1 MSDFD
6 HTLDK
11 LRMKQRAQYKDHRPP
26 PNQDHK
32 ADLNQDFWK
41 ESMDGS
47 KINDDFLDK
56 DDVLRTDSKHYK
68 RFEKLVNDSRIFR
81 ILLLLFLSTGPLTM
95 AIVSDRWNIH
105 SESVLNMYFH
115 IQRQDKLNRL
125 WMDFAQG
132 RSSSRRVLVQFG
144 QFLFDFVDRSLY
156 STFMVNVLI
165 VHNMFY
171 DFSFWI
177 QVKCW
182 NGIKPYPSLSIDI
195 CSTN

>member
-1 MSDFD
+1 MSILTSFFSSDYKSKREYDLLLYKQEVHELRKGRRMSDFD
-6 HTLDK
+6 HTLEK

-81 ILLLLFLSTGPLTM
+81 ILLLLFLSSGPLTM
-95 AIVSDRWNIH
+95 AIVSDR
-105 SESVLNMYFH
+105 
-115 IQRQDKLNRL
+115 
-125 WMDFAQG
+125 
-132 RSSSRRVLVQFG
+132 
-144 QFLFDFVDRSLY
+144 
-156 STFMVNVLI
+156 
-165 VHNMFY
+165 
-171 DFSFWI
+171 
-177 QVKCW
+177 
-182 NGIKPYPSLSIDI
+182 
-195 CSTN
+195 